1 MGRGT
6 RTEGIRYRKCGSG
19 FSSVQAFS
27 ISTNPEE
34 RKKSERER
42 ERERASLPLNLTTL
56 RNVQG
61 NVSRAEPRGARAG
74 NRSALQGNAI
84 DCSERG
90 RAGRAG
96 QLNVLRGGV
105 KMVYAFC
112 FCSLDLF
119 LFPSSFFCLFS
130 LDTRAPGLK
139 YNVKYFFCTKIKAL
153 YTYSYS
159 YFSIV
164 PRYIRWFI
172 IVLMYM
178 YKWWTCRSDVWS
190 VCLTVFLSFYLLR
203 LVPLSLVQPFSL
215 SCCLCL

>member
-84 DCSERG
+84 DWSERG
-90 RAGRAG
+90 RAGQG
-96 QLNVLRGGV
+96 SWMCCEGVLKWFTLFAFAV
-105 KMVYAFC
+105 WIYFC
-112 FCSLDLF
+112 FLLRFFVCSR
-119 LFPSSFFCLFS
+119 S
-130 LDTRAPGLK
+130 TRARPAW
-139 YNVKYFFCTKIKAL
+139 NITSNIFFAQ
-153 YTYSYS
+153 
-159 YFSIV
+159 
-164 PRYIRWFI
+164 R
-172 IVLMYM
+172 
-178 YKWWTCRSDVWS
+178 
-190 VCLTVFLSFYLLR
+190 
-203 LVPLSLVQPFSL
+203 
-215 SCCLCL
+215 